1 MALNTKVFQDAY
13 TQYRADLAKATT
25 YTHRDLTNSGRIR
38 QRHARVMQARAGL
51 VNKMPSA
58 PDPSVFAD
66 RRPGVLAKF
75 APKTADAVAVQGSEW
90 AKVQAIL
97 KSGRVLQS
105 VVLEASSLDRLAA
118 IVNNVEIWAYSKD
131 TNNPE
136 GYAND
141 IRELV
146 FDRLVALG
154 HEGAVAAQSIDE
166 TFKTAQAWHDFLT
179 ETIEGKVGGKATMAL
194 YKADPEGY
202 AAVQAANAQFNMAG
216 DTDEEAKRL
225 DRLVSMKPSDVAE
238 VV

>member
-25 YTHRDLTNSGRIR
+25 YTHRDLTNSGKIR

-58 PDPSVFAD
+58 PDPAVFAD
-66 RRPGVLAKF
+66 RRPAVIESL
-75 APKTADAVAVQGSEW
+75 APKTGDQVAIQGAEW

-105 VVLEASSLDRLAA
+105 VLLETSSLDRIAA
-118 IVNNVEIWAYSKD
+118 IVNNVEIWAYAKD
-131 TNNPE
+131 TTNPE
-136 GYAND
+136 GFADD
-141 IRELV
+141 IRSMV

-166 TFKTAQAWHDFLT
+166 TFSTAQAWHDFIT
-179 ETIEGKVGGKATMAL
+179 ETIEGKVGGQAIMAL
-194 YKADPEGY
+194 YKSDPEGY

-216 DTDEEAKRL
+216 DTDAEAKRL